1 MNVHSKLKV
10 QVGKTPAAPAEIG
23 RVALTLMAPNHPV
36 VHLLSGWKRRSTR
49 LLLRENAGWTSSGSG
64 PRSLSRAST
73 SRAYRVKVQVENI
86 LALRVRVA
94 QRRGRST
101 ILVYMTSVAENCLHL
116 GGLRVGA
123 GSGYLC
129 SVCGASFDLDG
140 VARWVR
146 EAERARDKSYSLVE
160 GDEFGEIVREEL
172 QREVYRRRRV
182 MYDLQSVPRVV
193 MARPE
198 MILVIHD
205 ARSESYECRIFYK
218 EPRPAGVVEQLN
230 VEEGWQSILELRTDP
245 DPVVRLASEKVE
257 EFHLFRR
264 KLCESGA
271 PAPGRRVFYTNEF

>member
-1 MNVHSKLKV
+1 VDAFESD
-10 QVGKTPAAPAEIG
+10 
-23 RVALTLMAPNHPV
+23 
-36 VHLLSGWKRRSTR
+36 
-49 LLLRENAGWTSSGSG
+49 

-94 QRRGRST
+94 QERGRST
-101 ILVYMTSVAENCLHL
+101 ILVYMASVAENCLHL

-129 SVCGASFDLDG
+129 WICGASFDLDG

-160 GDEFGEIVREEL
+160 SDEFGEIVRGEL

-198 MILVIHD
+198 MILITHD
-205 ARSESYECRIFYK
+205 ARSGSYECRIFYK

-230 VEEGWQSILELRTDP
+230 VEEGWQAILELRTDP

-257 EFHLFRR
+257 EFHTFRR
-264 KLCESGA
+264 KLSDRGA
-271 PAPGRRVFYTNEF
+271 PAPERRVFYASDF